1 MANLTLRKL
10 PESTLAGELL
20 AIIDFVVAHPEKV
33 SVDDYLWTDPV
44 AAQKRDILAAAGAW
58 RDSRTEAEVIK
69 DIESHRTKGREV
81 SL

>member
-1 MANLTLRKL
+1 M
-10 PESTLAGELL
+10 S
-20 AIIDFVVAHPEKV
+20 I
-33 SVDDYLWTDPV
+33 DDYLWTDPI